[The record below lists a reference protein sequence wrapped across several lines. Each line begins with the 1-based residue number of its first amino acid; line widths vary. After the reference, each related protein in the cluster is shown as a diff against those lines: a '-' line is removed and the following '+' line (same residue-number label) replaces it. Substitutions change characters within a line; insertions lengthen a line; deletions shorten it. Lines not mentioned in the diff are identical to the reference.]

1 MSGELQISSAQATT
15 KPAANTQLVEQTQ
28 QSQPTQQTQQP
39 PETKKPEGP
48 SPAELSEQS
57 AEAIQETVA
66 AINDFMSQF
75 KRTLNFSVDIAA
87 GQTIIKVIDTS
98 NDELVR
104 QIPSEDFIEIS
115 KHIEQM
121 NNLLFSEKA

>member
-1 MSGELQISSAQATT
+1 MAGEMQVTSAQASF
-15 KPAANTQLVEQTQ
+15 KPAVETNTSATQ
-28 QSQPTQQTQQP
+28 QAQQQQP
-39 PETKKPEGP
+39 VQKPEGP
-48 SPAELSEQS
+48 SPAEVSKQS
-57 AEAIQETVA
+57 AEEIQHTVE

>member
-1 MSGELQISSAQATT
+1 MSSEIQVSSAQANV
-15 KPAANTQLVEQTQ
+15 KPAVDATVK
-28 QSQPTQQTQQP
+28 PAQQTQQQP
-39 PETKKPEGP
+39 VEKPAGA

-57 AEAIQETVA
+57 SEALHETVA
-66 AINDFMSQF
+66 AINDFMLQF
-75 KRTLNFSVDIAA
+75 KRTLNFTVDIAA

-104 QIPSEDFIEIS
+104 QIPSEDFIAIS

>member
-1 MSGELQISSAQATT
+1 MSSEIQISSAQANV
-15 KPAANTQLVEQTQ
+15 KPAVDGTIKTEQ
-28 QSQPTQQTQQP
+28 PQQP
-39 PETKKPEGP
+39 LQQPVEKPADP

-57 AEAIQETVA
+57 SEALHETVA
-66 AINDFMSQF
+66 AINDFMSKF
-75 KRTLNFSVDIAA
+75 DRTLNFSVDIAA

-104 QIPSEDFIEIS
+104 QIPSEDFIAIS

>member
-1 MSGELQISSAQATT
+1 MSSEIQISSAQANV
-15 KPAANTQLVEQTQ
+15 KPAVDATVKPEQ
-28 QSQPTQQTQQP
+28 PQQP
-39 PETKKPEGP
+39 QQKPVEKPAGP

-57 AEAIQETVA
+57 TEALHETVA

-75 KRTLNFSVDIAA
+75 KRTLNFTVDIAA
-87 GQTIIKVIDTS
+87 GKTIIRVIDTS
-98 NDELVR
+98 NDELIR
-104 QIPSEDFIEIS
+104 QIPSEDFIAIS

>member
-1 MSGELQISSAQATT
+1 MSSEMQISSAQAPVQPAVDATV
-15 KPAANTQLVEQTQ
+15 KPEQ
-28 QSQPTQQTQQP
+28 PQQTQQQP
-39 PETKKPEGP
+39 VEKPVGP

-57 AEAIQETVA
+57 SEALHETVA
-66 AINDFMSQF
+66 AINDFMSKF
-75 KRTLNFSVDIAA
+75 DRTLNFSVDIAA

-104 QIPSEDFIEIS
+104 QIPSEDFIAIS

>member
-1 MSGELQISSAQATT
+1 MSSEIQISSAQANV
-15 KPAANTQLVEQTQ
+15 KPAVDVPVKTEQPL
-28 QSQPTQQTQQP
+28 QPQQQP
-39 PETKKPEGP
+39 VEKPAGP
-48 SPAELSEQS
+48 SPAELSETNS
-57 AEAIQETVA
+57 EALHETVA

-75 KRTLNFSVDIAA
+75 KRTLNFTVDIAA
-87 GQTIIKVIDTS
+87 GQTIIRVIDTS
-98 NDELVR
+98 NDELIR

>member
-1 MSGELQISSAQATT
+1 MSSEIQVSSAQANIKPVVDTT
-15 KPAANTQLVEQTQ
+15 VKPEQ
-28 QSQPTQQTQQP
+28 TQQTQQQP
-39 PETKKPEGP
+39 VEKPAAP
-48 SPAELSEQS
+48 SPAELSEQNS
-57 AEAIQETVA
+57 EALHETVA

-75 KRTLNFSVDIAA
+75 KRTLNFTVDIAA

-98 NDELVR
+98 NDELIR

>member
-1 MSGELQISSAQATT
+1 MTNDIQTSSTQAAVQLAVETRSTGE
-15 KPAANTQLVEQTQ
+15 
-28 QSQPTQQTQQP
+28 TQQTQQQP
-39 PETKKPEGP
+39 VENKPEGP
-48 SPAELSEQS
+48 SPAEVSKQSSED
-57 AEAIQETVA
+57 IQKTVA
-66 AINDFMSQF
+66 AINDYMSQAQ
-75 KRTLNFSVDIAA
+75 RTLNFSFDET
-87 GQTIIKVIDTS
+87 GGGTIIRVIDTS

>member
-1 MSGELQISSAQATT
+1 MSSEMQISSAQAPV
-15 KPAANTQLVEQTQ
+15 KPAVDTTVKPEQ
-28 QSQPTQQTQQP
+28 PQQTQQQP
-39 PETKKPEGP
+39 VEKPAGA

-57 AEAIQETVA
+57 SEALHETVA
-66 AINDFMSQF
+66 AINDFMSKF
-75 KRTLNFSVDIAA
+75 DRTLNFSVDIAA

-104 QIPSEDFIEIS
+104 QIPSEDFIAIS

>member
-1 MSGELQISSAQATT
+1 MSSEIQISSAQANV
-15 KPAANTQLVEQTQ
+15 KPAVDATVKPEQ
-28 QSQPTQQTQQP
+28 PQQP
-39 PETKKPEGP
+39 QQKPVEKPAGP
-48 SPAELSEQS
+48 SPAELSEQNS
-57 AEAIQETVA
+57 EALHETVA

-104 QIPSEDFIEIS
+104 QIPSEDFIAIS